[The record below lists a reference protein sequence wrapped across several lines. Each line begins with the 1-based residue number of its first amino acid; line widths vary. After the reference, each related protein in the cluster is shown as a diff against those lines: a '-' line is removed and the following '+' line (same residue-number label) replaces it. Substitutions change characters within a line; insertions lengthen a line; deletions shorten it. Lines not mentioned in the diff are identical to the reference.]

1 MPLYYIYVIY
11 TIWKFIASQGIEM
24 PFSLWNSC
32 KNPRLWAYFYFL
44 SLEMQHNHTL
54 FSNFVICILICRY
67 YIVNFD
73 IKQFQSAAVSYYR
86 CSCIDRA
93 YSKVA
98 RREIKIS
105 VLKMCFPQRKD
116 EFMHVLTWIT
126 HNCQDPKLKTK
137 PNRVMHGYVHIIDA
151 QHHVIRKQ

>member
-1 MPLYYIYVIY
+1 MSLYYIYVIYIVY

-24 PFSLWNSC
+24 P
-32 KNPRLWAYFYFL
+32 
-44 SLEMQHNHTL
+44 L
-54 FSNFVICILICRY
+54 FVDICILICRY
-67 YIVNFD
+67 YIVTFD
-73 IKQFQSAAVSYYR
+73 ITQFQCAAVSYYR

-126 HNCQDPKLKTK
+126 HNCQDPKLETK
-137 PNRVMHGYVHIIDA
+137 PNRVMHGLRAYHRRATPCHPKTVGDKFYSPTILRWTIL
-151 QHHVIRKQ
+151 QGMFETSTSI